1 MRTSLRL
8 AMATGWLTGFLWAEA
23 KAQELDPRLYPRF
36 ELDASGTLLVLS
48 ETIRIDPEDESKE
61 NREIN
66 VEDVLGVSTTSL
78 QPRASFRW
86 RPGRRHELEL
96 GFQRA
101 VRSAEKVLVDTVEFR
116 DTTFAAGLRVN
127 SQLRTSQAFLNYRFA
142 FRVRPESQIGAT
154 LGLGALL
161 LRQELDAVSGAT
173 AGGPDT
179 TIVPYSQTRSFNAP
193 TGSVGVYGRFKL
205 GEQWYLDSDV
215 RAIYVKIDNLKAG
228 VLELG
233 AAARRF
239 FSEKFAAELG
249 YNLGFY
255 TVELERT
262 SDGSHF
268 LNIDATGKIKYTVN
282 GFRGGIVYQF

>member
-1 MRTSLRL
+1 MRRSLRL
-8 AMATGWLTGFLWAEA
+8 AAAMGWLTGVLSAEA
-23 KAQELDPRLYPRF
+23 RAQELDPRLYPKF
-36 ELDASGTLLVLS
+36 EVGASGTLLVLS
-48 ETIRIDPEDESKE
+48 ETIRIDPDTGEGT
-61 NREIN
+61 EIN
-66 VEDVLGVSTTSL
+66 VEDVLGVSQTSL
-78 QPRASFRW
+78 EPRVSFRW

-101 VRSAEKVLVDTVEFR
+101 VRSAERVLTDTIQFA

-127 SQLRTSQAFLNYRFA
+127 SQLRTSQAFLTYRFA
-142 FRVRPESQIGAT
+142 FRVRPESQIGAA

-161 LRQELDAVSGAT
+161 LRQELDAVAGAT

-179 TIVPYSQTRSFNAP
+179 TIVPFSQTRSFNAP
-193 TGSVGVYGRFKL
+193 TGSLGVYGRFKL

-228 VLELG
+228 VIELG

-249 YNLGFY
+249 YGLGFY

-262 SDGSHF
+262 SDDGGF
-268 LNIDATGKIKYTVN
+268 LSIDVTGKIKYTVN

>member
-1 MRTSLRL
+1 MRRSLRL
-8 AMATGWLTGFLWAEA
+8 AAAMGWLTGVLSAEA
-23 KAQELDPRLYPRF
+23 RAQELDPRLYPKF
-36 ELDASGTLLVLS
+36 EVGASGTLLVLS
-48 ETIRIDPEDESKE
+48 ETIRIDPDTGEGT
-61 NREIN
+61 EIN
-66 VEDVLGVSTTSL
+66 VEDVLGVSQTSL
-78 QPRASFRW
+78 EPRASFRW

-101 VRSAEKVLVDTVEFR
+101 VRSAERVLTDTIQFA

-127 SQLRTSQAFLNYRFA
+127 SQLRTSQAFLTYRFA
-142 FRVRPESQIGAT
+142 FRVRPESQIGAA

-161 LRQELDAVSGAT
+161 LRQELDAVAGAT

-179 TIVPYSQTRSFNAP
+179 TIVPFSQTRSFNAP
-193 TGSVGVYGRFKL
+193 TGSLGVYGRFKL

-228 VLELG
+228 VIELG

-249 YNLGFY
+249 YGLGFY

-262 SDGSHF
+262 SDDGGF
-268 LNIDATGKIKYTVN
+268 LSIDVTGKIKYTVN